1 MIVDPD
7 GPTVP
12 RPHLLSTVATAPNG
26 DGVVLRDA
34 EGAKFL
40 VANDPRLAAATE
52 DDLPRQLEMALQTFS
67 PREIQARVRGGESAE
82 VVAAE
87 TGWPLD
93 KVLRYAEPLLAERA
107 FIAEQAQS
115 VEIRRSGG
123 GATLLESA
131 TSRTRR
137 RERRGPR
144 RPRLGR
150 MAARGRQ
157 VDRERDLLGRCRRA
171 HAQWSYDHAGR
182 NIHPLDD
189 HARLLMGARP
199 VAVPDPEVDIAEAL
213 DLIADI
219 AVVREDAAEVRP
231 HLVAVPDADDEADE
245 DLEDAAGRDRPLRGA
260 AAAPTHANETVTI
273 AAPGP
278 RPSPRRPCRR
288 PRERKAPARK
298 PKARKGRAS
307 VPSWD
312 EILFGATKSDD

>member
-1 MIVDPD
+1 
-7 GPTVP
+7 
-12 RPHLLSTVATAPNG
+12 
-26 DGVVLRDA
+26 
-34 EGAKFL
+34 
-40 VANDPRLAAATE
+40 
-52 DDLPRQLEMALQTFS
+52 MALQTFS

-131 TSRTRR
+131 HAALDAAGSAADRDDLEWDAWR
-137 RERRGPR
+137 REDGKWIVSATYADGTGP
-144 RPRLGR
+144 
-150 MAARGRQ
+150 
-157 VDRERDLLGRCRRA
+157 
-171 HAQWSYDHAGR
+171 HTAQWSYDHGGR

-189 HARLLMGARP
+189 EARLLMGARP
-199 VAVPDPEVDIAEAL
+199 VAVPDTEVDIAEAL
-213 DLIADI
+213 DLVADI
-219 AVVREDAAEVRP
+219 PVVREDAVEARP
-231 HLVAVPDADDEADE
+231 HLVAVPDADDETDEPALADE
-245 DLEDAAGRDRPLRGA
+245 PTLLDEP
-260 AAAPTHANETVTI
+260 AAPTHANETVTI
-273 AAPGP
+273 EH
-278 RPSPRRPCRR
+278 PSGAEQPVPAE
-288 PRERKAPARK
+288 PARKAPARK

>member
-1 MIVDPD
+1 
-7 GPTVP
+7 
-12 RPHLLSTVATAPNG
+12 
-26 DGVVLRDA
+26 
-34 EGAKFL
+34 
-40 VANDPRLAAATE
+40 
-52 DDLPRQLEMALQTFS
+52 MALQTFS

-131 TSRTRR
+131 HAALDAAGSAADRDALVWDAWR
-137 RERRGPR
+137 REDGKWIV
-144 RPRLGR
+144 
-150 MAARGRQ
+150 AATYA
-157 VDRERDLLGRCRRA
+157 DRSGA
-171 HAQWSYDHAGR
+171 HTAQWSYDHGGR

-189 HARLLMGARP
+189 EARTLMGARP

-213 DLIADI
+213 DLVADI
-219 AVVREDAAEVRP
+219 PVIREDAVEVRP
-231 HLVAVPDADDEADE
+231 YLVAVPDADDGDDAVDAGDAVDE
-245 DLEDAAGRDRPLRGA
+245 PIEPVEEPALFEEPAV
-260 AAAPTHANETVTI
+260 PTHANETVTI
-273 AAPGP
+273 EH
-278 RPSPRRPCRR
+278 PSTPA
-288 PRERKAPARK
+288 ERKAPARK
-298 PKARKGRAS
+298 PKAPRKGRAS

>member
-1 MIVDPD
+1 
-7 GPTVP
+7 
-12 RPHLLSTVATAPNG
+12 
-26 DGVVLRDA
+26 
-34 EGAKFL
+34 
-40 VANDPRLAAATE
+40 
-52 DDLPRQLEMALQTFS
+52 MALQTFS

-131 TSRTRR
+131 HAALDDAGSSVDRDAIEWDAWR
-137 RERRGPR
+137 REDGKWIVT
-144 RPRLGR
+144 
-150 MAARGRQ
+150 ATYS
-157 VDRERDLLGRCRRA
+157 DRDGA
-171 HAQWSYDHAGR
+171 HTAQWSYDHGGR

-189 HARLLMGARP
+189 EARLLMGARP

-213 DLIADI
+213 DLVADI
-219 AVVREDAAEVRP
+219 PVVREDAVESRP
-231 HLVAVPDADDEADE
+231 RLVAVPDADDEADE
-245 DLEDAAGRDRPLRGA
+245 PDVDEPVLFEEP
-260 AAAPTHANETVTI
+260 AAPTHANETVTI
-273 AAPGP
+273 EHPSGSEEPELPAPAAG
-278 RPSPRRPCRR
+278 
-288 PRERKAPARK
+288 RKAPARK
-298 PKARKGRAS
+298 PKAPRKGRAS